1 MRIGIDMDGT
11 LADFACIW
19 RHVERQ
25 LFGDDD
31 VDADTPDDEAPG
43 QEHGRDRRAGAIEG
57 RRREVW
63 RAIRSV
69 EDFWTCLPPI
79 EEGVVQRL
87 NDLALERKWE
97 VFFLTQRPATAG
109 ETVQRQTQ
117 RWLVAQGFEHPSV
130 LTVTGSRGAAAAALY
145 LDVLIDDLPRN
156 CLDVVAESG
165 CRPMLVLAE
174 PDDATMQSARR
185 VNVTVVPTVGRALD
199 LLMTPES
206 PPLTAR
212 ILQSART
219 LVEGRR
225 RGGRP

>member
-1 MRIGIDMDGT
+1 M
-11 LADFACIW
+11 
-19 RHVERQ
+19 
-25 LFGDDD
+25 
-31 VDADTPDDEAPG
+31 
-43 QEHGRDRRAGAIEG
+43 
-57 RRREVW
+57 
-63 RAIRSV
+63 
-69 EDFWTCLPPI
+69 
-79 EEGVVQRL
+79 QRL

-97 VFFLTQRPATAG
+97 IFFLTQRPATAG